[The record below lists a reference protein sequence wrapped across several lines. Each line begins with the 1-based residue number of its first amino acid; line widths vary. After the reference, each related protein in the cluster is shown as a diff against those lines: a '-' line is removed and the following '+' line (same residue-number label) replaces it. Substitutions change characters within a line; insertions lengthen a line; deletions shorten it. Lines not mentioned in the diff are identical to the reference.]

1 MWRCACNH
9 KFEFIQGNDGIFTF
23 VYMTR
28 VVDIKISGELLF
40 KNVKIMK
47 DKERLSQSWRN

>member
-1 MWRCACNH
+1 M
-9 KFEFIQGNDGIFTF
+9 FTF

-28 VVDIKISGELLF
+28 VADIKISGELLF
-40 KNVKIMK
+40 KSVKIMK

>member
-1 MWRCACNH
+1 MWRRACNY
-9 KFEFIQGNDGIFTF
+9 KSEFIHGNDGIFTF

>member
-9 KFEFIQGNDGIFTF
+9 KFEFIHGNDGIFTF

>member
-1 MWRCACNH
+1 MWRRACNY
-9 KFEFIQGNDGIFTF
+9 KSEFIHGNDGMFTF

-28 VVDIKISGELLF
+28 VADIKISGELLF
-40 KNVKIMK
+40 KSVKIMK